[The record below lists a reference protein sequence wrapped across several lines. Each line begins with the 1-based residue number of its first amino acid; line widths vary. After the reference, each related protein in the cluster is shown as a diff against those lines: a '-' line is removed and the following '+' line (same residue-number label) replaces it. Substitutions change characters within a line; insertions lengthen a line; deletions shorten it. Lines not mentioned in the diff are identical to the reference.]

1 MAEHQITDWIGR
13 EETAQGR
20 VGETMSRMMAAT
32 LSDTGVTAPSPGDVL
47 PPLWHWTGFP
57 PTTPMAELGRDGHPK
72 LGGFLPPVGL
82 PRRMWAGGDVT
93 FVKPIHVGER
103 LTRHSVIDDIVTK
116 EGKAGPMVF
125 VTVLH
130 DIAGEDGLALRE
142 QHDIVYLELPR
153 RYSPP
158 APMAPPETVI
168 AEREV
173 PMSETLLFRFSACTF
188 NAHRIHLDLDYVREV
203 EKYPHLVVHG
213 PLQALLM
220 AAQATDLRGT
230 PPDRFR
236 YRGVHPMFPDAP
248 LRVLATGERDG
259 ALDLCTA
266 RGTEHQGMTA
276 TAQWEET
283 T

>member
-116 EGKAGPMVF
+116 KGKAGPMVF

-188 NAHRIHLDLDYVREV
+188 NAHRI
-203 EKYPHLVVHG
+203 
-213 PLQALLM
+213 
-220 AAQATDLRGT
+220 
-230 PPDRFR
+230 DRFR